1 MYSKT
6 IITAVL
12 SLAMGFA
19 LPAMGQEK
27 FVDGRKDLF
36 LCDFQN
42 LEVSNQL
49 FSHYDLAELQPSSF
63 MQNLGFAVGRS
74 WLFKL
79 MDEQT
84 SVNFFAGS
92 CSEFNPAGTAN
103 AWLVSCRIDIPAKG
117 CKLTWKS

>member
-1 MYSKT
+1 
-6 IITAVL
+6 
-12 SLAMGFA
+12 
-19 LPAMGQEK
+19 
-27 FVDGRKDLF
+27 
-36 LCDFQN
+36 
-42 LEVSNQL
+42 
-49 FSHYDLAELQPSSF
+49 

-79 MDEQT
+79 MDDQT

-117 CKLTWKS
+117 CKLTWKSESLNANKLDGLKVFISTK